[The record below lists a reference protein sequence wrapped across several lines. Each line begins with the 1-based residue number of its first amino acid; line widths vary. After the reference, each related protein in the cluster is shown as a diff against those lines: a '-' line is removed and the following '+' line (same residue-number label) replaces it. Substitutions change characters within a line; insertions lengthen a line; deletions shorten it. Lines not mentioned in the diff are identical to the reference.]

1 MSAQSN
7 PKQVPPAASSTTDD
21 LKAHYGFPSDRELAG
36 CVLKACADLQEALD
50 NALLAGLVVEPSFT
64 RIEGRV
70 TRGGQKLNTY
80 LCNVKVFR
88 KLA

>member
-1 MSAQSN
+1 MSAQSTPN
-7 PKQVPPAASSTTDD
+7 QAPLAAGSTTDE
-21 LKAHYGFPSDRELAG
+21 LKAHYGFPSDRELADR
-36 CVLKACADLQEALD
+36 VLKACADVQKSLD
-50 NALLAGLVVEPSFT
+50 DALLAGLMVEPSFT

-70 TRGGQKLNTY
+70 TRGGPKLNTF